1 MHGYPAAHSHA
12 GSQQQQQQQQ
22 QLQQPLVVSGPGS
35 LCASVPRFARHP
47 PIEAVVF
54 GWGVSEDGQLGLDTT
69 KDVTQP
75 KVRVLCVG

>member
-1 MHGYPAAHSHA
+1 MHGYPGPHPHPNS
-12 GSQQQQQQQQ
+12 QQ

-35 LCASVPRFARHP
+35 LCATVPRFARHP

-75 KVRVLCVG
+75 KVGVSCVG